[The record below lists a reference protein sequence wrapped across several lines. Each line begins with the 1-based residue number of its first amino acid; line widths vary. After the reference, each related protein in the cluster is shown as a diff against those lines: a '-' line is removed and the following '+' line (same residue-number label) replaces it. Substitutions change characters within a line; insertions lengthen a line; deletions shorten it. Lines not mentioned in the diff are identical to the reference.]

1 MNKKIILGISILSI
15 ILFLFYF
22 VNREKRVDTEFIG
35 EYNFKILNDSL
46 FKSSYFHESF
56 GYVISDYDLK
66 NIGISILSN
75 TKLSKTDEY
84 IFVINHPIKKVVES
98 NDGIDYV
105 KKTPIKVEID
115 STKTANKIYVYRLKN
130 QNKYRLILP

>member
-15 ILFLFYF
+15 ILFLIYF
-22 VNREKRVDTEFIG
+22 VNREKRVDTEFMG
-35 EYNFKILNDSL
+35 EYNFKIFNDSL

-56 GYVISDYDLK
+56 GYIISDYDLK

-84 IFVINHPIKKVVES
+84 IFVINHPIKKVVEYD
-98 NDGIDYV
+98 DGIDYV

-115 STKTANKIYVYRLKN
+115 STKTTNKIYVYRLKN